1 MPPTVVFAARGPT
14 IAEIAQPFETRRI
27 KRVPVRRNGKLVGI
41 ASGANL
47 PRVLAR
53 ASPLPPR

>member
-14 IAEIAQPFETRRI
+14 IAEIARPFETRRI
-27 KRVPVRRNGKLVGI
+27 KRVPVRNGKLVGI